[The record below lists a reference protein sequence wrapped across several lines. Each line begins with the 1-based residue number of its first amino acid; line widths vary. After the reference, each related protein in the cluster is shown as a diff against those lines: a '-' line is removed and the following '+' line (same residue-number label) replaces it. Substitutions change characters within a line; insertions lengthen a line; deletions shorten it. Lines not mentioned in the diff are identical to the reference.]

1 MKKIGNKVMSMVMLL
16 FFIFLVNVGTSVI
29 TQQQVKAAGEK
40 ITEYYLPV
48 RSEISE
54 LEKSMERSQKYLN
67 IIALYDNEELREGLE
82 AALAKE
88 AVSIAE
94 NESNIE
100 YYLQK
105 AEALEL
111 AEAFLTYESYMDK
124 VQAQFVKIQG
134 YVDAGDFA
142 MANQTLSQEFQGL
155 VEGEGEAVET
165 ALMET
170 LQNAISDASFAYNRS
185 VEIGG
190 RVTGMMFLAFFLTVI
205 FIMTVMKKSVS
216 RPARE
221 ASRQLTRIISDI
233 NENQGDLTERIKI
246 RSKDEIGQLSQGI
259 NDFMENLQN
268 VMKKIKEQS
277 DLLGMSVSTMNQKII
292 SSDDDMGNM
301 SAVMEELN
309 AGIEEIAA
317 TIDHLNKNTSGVVEA
332 VATVQRKAEEGNEL
346 AGNVMAFAAG
356 VKEQTD
362 VRLEAVKETINDKQ
376 TALFTSIEES
386 KQVEEINHL
395 TNDILE
401 IASQTNLLALNAS
414 IEAARAGEAGKGF
427 AVVADEIRSL
437 AENSRETAND
447 IQKISGNVVGAVENL
462 MRNAND
468 VIEYMQREVMEDYKG
483 FEGAADIYYQRTES
497 MNEIMNVFSENVLTL
512 QSSMNEIANGISNIS
527 RAMNESAEGVATATE
542 SVSNFAG
549 AISDIREEAKS
560 NKAVSDQLL
569 NEVYKF
575 RKM

>member
-29 TQQQVKAAGEK
+29 TQQQVKTAGEK

-88 AVSIAE
+88 AISIAE

-105 AEALEL
+105 AGALEL

-155 VEGEGEAVET
+155 VEEEGETVET

-205 FIMTVMKKSVS
+205 FIMIVMKKSVS

-447 IQKISGNVVGAVENL
+447 IQKISSNVVGAVENL

-468 VIEYMQREVMEDYKG
+468 VIEYMQREVM
-483 FEGAADIYYQRTES
+483 F
-497 MNEIMNVFSENVLTL
+497 
-512 QSSMNEIANGISNIS
+512 
-527 RAMNESAEGVATATE
+527 
-542 SVSNFAG
+542 
-549 AISDIREEAKS
+549 
-560 NKAVSDQLL
+560 
-569 NEVYKF
+569 
-575 RKM
+575 

>member
-29 TQQQVKAAGEK
+29 TQQQVKTAGEK

-88 AVSIAE
+88 AISIAE

-105 AEALEL
+105 AGALEL

-155 VEGEGEAVET
+155 VEEEGETVET

-205 FIMTVMKKSVS
+205 FIMIVMKKSVS

-246 RSKDEIGQLSQGI
+246 RSKDEIEPG
-259 NDFMENLQN
+259 
-268 VMKKIKEQS
+268 
-277 DLLGMSVSTMNQKII
+277 NQ
-292 SSDDDMGNM
+292 
-301 SAVMEELN
+301 
-309 AGIEEIAA
+309 
-317 TIDHLNKNTSGVVEA
+317 
-332 VATVQRKAEEGNEL
+332 
-346 AGNVMAFAAG
+346 
-356 VKEQTD
+356 
-362 VRLEAVKETINDKQ
+362 
-376 TALFTSIEES
+376 
-386 KQVEEINHL
+386 
-395 TNDILE
+395 
-401 IASQTNLLALNAS
+401 
-414 IEAARAGEAGKGF
+414 
-427 AVVADEIRSL
+427 
-437 AENSRETAND
+437 
-447 IQKISGNVVGAVENL
+447 
-462 MRNAND
+462 
-468 VIEYMQREVMEDYKG
+468 
-483 FEGAADIYYQRTES
+483 
-497 MNEIMNVFSENVLTL
+497 
-512 QSSMNEIANGISNIS
+512 
-527 RAMNESAEGVATATE
+527 
-542 SVSNFAG
+542 
-549 AISDIREEAKS
+549 
-560 NKAVSDQLL
+560 
-569 NEVYKF
+569 
-575 RKM
+575 

>member
-1 MKKIGNKVMSMVMLL
+1 M
-16 FFIFLVNVGTSVI
+16 
-29 TQQQVKAAGEK
+29 
-40 ITEYYLPV
+40 
-48 RSEISE
+48 
-54 LEKSMERSQKYLN
+54 
-67 IIALYDNEELREGLE
+67 
-82 AALAKE
+82 
-88 AVSIAE
+88 
-94 NESNIE
+94 
-100 YYLQK
+100 
-105 AEALEL
+105 
-111 AEAFLTYESYMDK
+111 
-124 VQAQFVKIQG
+124 
-134 YVDAGDFA
+134 
-142 MANQTLSQEFQGL
+142 
-155 VEGEGEAVET
+155 
-165 ALMET
+165 
-170 LQNAISDASFAYNRS
+170 
-185 VEIGG
+185 
-190 RVTGMMFLAFFLTVI
+190 
-205 FIMTVMKKSVS
+205 
-216 RPARE
+216 
-221 ASRQLTRIISDI
+221 
-233 NENQGDLTERIKI
+233 
-246 RSKDEIGQLSQGI
+246 
-259 NDFMENLQN
+259 
-268 VMKKIKEQS
+268 
-277 DLLGMSVSTMNQKII
+277 
-292 SSDDDMGNM
+292 
-301 SAVMEELN
+301 
-309 AGIEEIAA
+309 
-317 TIDHLNKNTSGVVEA
+317 
-332 VATVQRKAEEGNEL
+332 
-346 AGNVMAFAAG
+346 
-356 VKEQTD
+356 
-362 VRLEAVKETINDKQ
+362 RLEAVKETINDKQ

-447 IQKISGNVVGAVENL
+447 IQKISSNVVGAVENL

-549 AISDIREEAKS
+549 AISDIREQAKS